1 MRRVYPEKPLIGV
14 GAVVFNKSNEILLV
28 KRGNP
33 PGEDMWSIPGGLVEV
48 GETLEHATL
57 RELAEET
64 GIKGKIVEPI
74 DVFEVIVKD
83 ASGKVRY
90 HYVIIDFLVEP
101 VNERAVASDDA
112 KDAGWF
118 SIKEALKLR
127 LTKPTKTLLEKLK
140 NGIMEKFPIY
150 RITYTE

>member
-64 GIKGKIVEPI
+64 GIKGKIVEAT
-74 DVFEVIVKD
+74 FE
-83 ASGKVRY
+83 
-90 HYVIIDFLVEP
+90 LQ
-101 VNERAVASDDA
+101 
-112 KDAGWF
+112 
-118 SIKEALKLR
+118 
-127 LTKPTKTLLEKLK
+127 
-140 NGIMEKFPIY
+140 IY
-150 RITYTE
+150 